1 MKLLKW
7 TVALAVMGTLA
18 GVVAYASLMDSPI
31 RQGGRRAALDRN
43 APVPV
48 LAASARVA
56 DVPVYFDGVGT
67 ARARNMVT
75 VRPQVDGRIISVNF
89 KEGQDVKRGDVLA
102 RIDPASYQAQLDQAV
117 AKKALDEVQLANA
130 RRDLER
136 YTKLGGNIVAEKTI
150 DTQRALVGQFE
161 AQIKADDA
169 AIANAKTFLDY
180 TTIVSPLDGRA
191 GIRLVDEGN
200 LVRASDA
207 GIVVITE
214 IRPISVIFTLPQ
226 QQLAAVNKALTK
238 GALTVDALDTGGK
251 IALDTGTLQVVD
263 NQVDQTTGTVRMK
276 ADFPNANLQLWPGQF
291 VNVRVLIQTLENVIV
306 VPTPAVQ
313 RGPSGPFAYVIQADD
328 RVALRPI
335 TVQQQTDTQAVIA
348 SGIQA
353 GERVVTTGFAR
364 LKDGGLVAVSNGNG
378 RAPDTESPNAP
389 TVNPV
394 TGTAAKAL
402 PQGAHKKGEGRRK
415 RDGEQGGA
423 MRGEDER
430 RAHKADA
437 GRTQ

>member
-7 TVALAVMGTLA
+7 TIALAVMGTVA

-31 RQGGRRAALDRN
+31 RQGGRRAAMDRN

-75 VRPQVDGRIISVNF
+75 VRPQVDGRIVSVNF

-102 RIDPASYQAQLDQAV
+102 RIDPASYQAQLDQAI

-169 AIANAKTFLDY
+169 AIANAKAFLDY
-180 TTIVSPLDGRA
+180 TTIVSPLDGRT
-191 GIRLVDEGN
+191 GIRMVDEGN
-200 LVRASDA
+200 LVRASDV

-214 IRPISVIFTLPQ
+214 IRPISVVFTLPQ

-238 GALTVDALDTGGK
+238 GALTVDALDTGGRT
-251 IALDTGTLQVVD
+251 ALDTGTLQVVD

-291 VNVRVLIQTLENVIV
+291 ANVRVLIQTLENVVV

-313 RGPSGPFAYVIQADD
+313 RGPSGPFA
-328 RVALRPI
+328 
-335 TVQQQTDTQAVIA
+335 
-348 SGIQA
+348 S
-353 GERVVTTGFAR
+353 
-364 LKDGGLVAVSNGNG
+364 
-378 RAPDTESPNAP
+378 
-389 TVNPV
+389 
-394 TGTAAKAL
+394 
-402 PQGAHKKGEGRRK
+402 
-415 RDGEQGGA
+415 
-423 MRGEDER
+423 
-430 RAHKADA
+430 
-437 GRTQ
+437 